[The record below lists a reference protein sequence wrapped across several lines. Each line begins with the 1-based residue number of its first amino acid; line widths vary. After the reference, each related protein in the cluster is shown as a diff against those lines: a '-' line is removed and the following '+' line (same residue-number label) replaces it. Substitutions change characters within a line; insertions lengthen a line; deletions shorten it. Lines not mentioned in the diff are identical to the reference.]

1 MPFATIKTFKG
12 ALTNEQ
18 KQELHRRFADLMV
31 EIEGKGNE
39 EFRKFVILAIEEEEP
54 INLGIGGIRAT
65 EDLMKRITG
74 N

>member
-1 MPFATIKTFKG
+1 
-12 ALTNEQ
+12 
-18 KQELHRRFADLMV
+18 MV

-39 EFRKFVILAIEEEEP
+39 EFREFVIPIEEEGP
-54 INLGIGGIRAT
+54 INLGIGGIGAT